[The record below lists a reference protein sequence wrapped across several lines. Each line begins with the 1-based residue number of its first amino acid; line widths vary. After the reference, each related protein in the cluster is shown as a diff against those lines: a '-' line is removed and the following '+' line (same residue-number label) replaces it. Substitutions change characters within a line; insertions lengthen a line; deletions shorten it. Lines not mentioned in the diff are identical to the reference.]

1 MICLGRYEG
10 LGFLGGIQGTEMRCF
25 LPLGWGVPERVG
37 RHSVK
42 SLKVSFSPSPELK
55 KYFDLTNCIL
65 IEKRESQEE
74 EPEEA

>member
-1 MICLGRYEG
+1 M
-10 LGFLGGIQGTEMRCF
+10 
-25 LPLGWGVPERVG
+25 PEEREV
-37 RHSVK
+37 HSVK
-42 SLKVSFSPSPELK
+42 SLKVSFSPSPGLK